1 MFVMGI
7 TVVLF
12 PVPVPDSH
20 GSLADGTQVK
30 LESENNEIQRSRLL
44 LARVWRL
51 RFFDP
56 TSPVTHEIRRA
67 GV

>member
-7 TVVLF
+7 TVVFF

-20 GSLADGTQVK
+20 GSLASDGTQVK

-51 RFFDP
+51 RFFDG
-56 TSPVTHEIRRA
+56 R
-67 GV
+67 

>member
-20 GSLADGTQVK
+20 GSLASDGTQVK

-51 RFFDP
+51 RFFDG
-56 TSPVTHEIRRA
+56 R
-67 GV
+67 